1 MINPLTQQFMSQRM
15 KAHVTSLKVDHSAQL
30 SAPHY
35 VVNMVTSAARAT
47 IMLRQAAG

>member
-35 VVNMVTSAARAT
+35 VVDMVMGAARAT
-47 IMLRQAAG
+47 IMQQQGAG